1 MAKCVQCNRRDNV
14 MPQNPPTPPN
24 GNEPLSPGSG
34 SPHSQ
39 VQGEGNYEA
48 ARRYREEVKEY
59 LEHSNVDERARAA
72 KPDSAKQERELALA
86 EEQGKSR
93 SKGEDP
99 VDVGLMYPG
108 RRAEDV
114 PARDESDSNT
124 DKH

>member
-1 MAKCVQCNRRDNV
+1 
-14 MPQNPPTPPN
+14 MPQNPPAPPDGNRPLTPGN
-24 GNEPLSPGSG
+24 GGPRSR
-34 SPHSQ
+34 
-39 VQGEGNYEA
+39 VQGEGDYEA

-86 EEQGKSR
+86 EEQGKTR

-114 PARDESDSNT
+114 PPRDPSHSNT

>member
-1 MAKCVQCNRRDNV
+1 
-14 MPQNPPTPPN
+14 MPQNPPSPQDSNPSQT
-24 GNEPLSPGSG
+24 PGSG
-34 SPHSQ
+34 SGSGGGERGA
-39 VQGEGNYEA
+39 VQGEGDYEA

-86 EEQGKSR
+86 EEQGKTR
-93 SKGEDP
+93 SKGDDP

-108 RRAEDV
+108 KRAEDA
-114 PARDESDSNT
+114 PTRDAPDSNT